1 MLKAIL
7 FDLDDTLL
15 KNSMAT
21 FAPALSH
28 SFTCYMAHLIPTEHM
43 IPALE
48 SATAAMDANEGAG
61 PTNEEVF
68 AAVYYPA
75 VGYEPEDLAGPE
87 ERFWSEEF
95 PKLRELTRRL
105 PEARFVIEW
114 AFEHGLQVAIATGMQ
129 SPRTAVEQRLEWAG
143 VPVTEFDYALLTNW
157 SNMHASK
164 PHPAYYHEVLAYL
177 GRQPDECLMVGDDW
191 EHDII
196 PATSIGIPS
205 YWIVEPDD
213 QPPEQR
219 ILCVGQGTL
228 SDLLVWLRTAD
239 FQRSFWTN
247 PK

>member
-15 KNSMAT
+15 KNSMET
-21 FAPALSH
+21 FAPAVFQLIAG
-28 SFTCYMAHLIPTEHM
+28 FTAHLIPPEHT
-43 IPALE
+43 ISALL
-48 SATAAMDANEGAG
+48 SAIQAMDANEGGG

-68 AAVYYPA
+68 SAVFYLA
-75 VGYEPEDLAGPE
+75 LGYAPEDLTGLV
-87 ERFWSEEF
+87 ERFWSEEY
-95 PKLRELTRRL
+95 PKLRHLTRRL

-114 AFEHGLQVAIATGMQ
+114 AFERGLQVAIATGMQ
-129 SPRTAVEQRLEWAG
+129 NPRTAVEQRLEWAG
-143 VPVTEFDYALLTNW
+143 VPVTEFDYALLTTW

-205 YWIVEPDD
+205 YWIAEPDD

-228 SDLLVWLRTAD
+228 SDLLVWLRNAD
-239 FQRSFWTN
+239 FQRSL
-247 PK
+247 